1 MTPDIL
7 KLLEYVNQGD
17 LVLDSGCA
25 NARMFPSIEQK
36 GAKYTGIDISKEL
49 IDIAKGLYPRGE
61 FKVMNSLD
69 MDFDDEK
76 FDKIFSISVL
86 HHIPTE
92 RLRKKYLKE
101 IYRVLKPKGL
111 VMLRV
116 WDLISNPKY
125 RAITLKFFFQKLI
138 GLNKLDFGDIMI
150 PWKDGEGNILAERY
164 FHCFTKQELKDL
176 FKETGFK
183 IDKIYFDGKD
193 PFFNIYVIARK
204 V

>member
-7 KLLEYVNQGD
+7 KLLEYVEQGD

-25 NARMFPSIEQK
+25 NARMFPAIEQK

-49 IDIAKGLYPRGE
+49 IDIAKGLYPQGE
-61 FKVMNSLD
+61 FFVMNSLD
-69 MDFDDEK
+69 MDFDDNK

-86 HHIPTE
+86 HHIPSQ
-92 RLRKKYLKE
+92 RLRKKYLQE

-125 RAITLKFFFQKLI
+125 RMITLKFFLQKLV

-150 PWKDGEGNILAERY
+150 PWKDGEGGILAERY
-164 FHCFTKQELKDL
+164 FHCFNKQELKDL
-176 FKETGFK
+176 FKEVGFK
-183 IDKIYFDGKD
+183 IHKVYFDGKD
-193 PFFNIYVIARK
+193 PFFNIYVIAEK
-204 V
+204 